1 MTVEVQMKGVP
12 GWSAILMCA
21 LVAAALM
28 ASEVGAQDQETRKIT
43 LKEAIET
50 AAERNISSIQASN
63 RVASG
68 KVSVHQA
75 AAQFLPDL
83 SASASGSRR
92 YTEPAEASASPGS
105 YATSSSV
112 TARMSSSLTLFDG
125 LGNINSLRAAQLG
138 LRADQQ
144 SYEHARQ
151 TVIFQ
156 TASSFLNVLMNRELV
171 QSQRENLEAQRQHL
185 ALIEEFYKVGNR
197 SLADLLQQQ
206 AAVAQAELQVF
217 SAEQA
222 EGVSKLQLLQTMGI
236 EPTVG
241 YEAVPLPVDQLN
253 LKLEAPDADS
263 ALQEA
268 LVHRA
273 DLAGEKAQVE
283 VASRQVTVAR
293 SGYWPSL
300 SLSVGGTSSYSSQN
314 ETDGLSHQMLE
325 TKPELNA
332 GLSFSVPV
340 FDRLSTRSNVQQAQ
354 ITLRNE
360 KLNLEDL
367 ERQVTLDVRQAL
379 LDYETAV
386 KRLRAADAQLQYAQQ
401 ALAATTERYRVGA
414 ATLVELTASRAQYA
428 NARTERVQAGY
439 SIIIAWLATGYYKGD
454 IDAALG
460 LLG

>member
-1 MTVEVQMKGVP
+1 MMTAEVQMKGVP

-21 LVAAALM
+21 LVVAGLM
-28 ASEVGAQDQETRKIT
+28 ATEVGAQDQETRKIT

-50 AAERNISSIQASN
+50 AVERNISSIQASD

-68 KVSVHQA
+68 KVSVNQA

-83 SASASGSRR
+83 RASASGSRR
-92 YTEPAEASASPGS
+92 HAE
-105 YATSSSV
+105 SSV
-112 TARMSSSLTLFDG
+112 TAGMSSSLTLFDG
-125 LGNINSLRAAQLG
+125 LGNVNSLRAAQLG
-138 LRADQQ
+138 LQADRQ

-171 QSQRENLEAQRQHL
+171 QSQRENLEAQRQQL
-185 ALIEEFYKVGNR
+185 ALIEEFYKAGNR

-222 EGVSKLQLLQTMGI
+222 EGVSKLQLLQTMGV

-253 LKLEAPDADS
+253 LELEAPDADS

-268 LVHRA
+268 LAHRA

-283 VASRQVTVAR
+283 AASRQVSVAR
-293 SGYWPSL
+293 SAYWPSF
-300 SLSVGGTSSYSSQN
+300 SVSVSGASNYSSQN
-314 ETDGLSHQMLE
+314 KTGGFSDQMLE
-325 TKPELNA
+325 TSPELNA

-340 FDRLSTRSNVQQAQ
+340 FDRLSTSSNVQKAR

-367 ERQVTLDVRQAL
+367 QRQVTLDVRQAL

-386 KRLRAADAQLQYAQQ
+386 KRLRAADAQLQYAEQ

-414 ATLVELTASRAQYA
+414 ATLVELAASRAQYA

-439 SIIIAWLATGYYKGD
+439 SVMKAWLATGYYKGD